1 MNVIKLRPFSF
12 YTKKSAAIHSVLVLI
27 MVALSYWQWEKGE
40 EQKKVN
46 IKLVQSSVRVD
57 VVSMP
62 KLTFQELK
70 ALQKAGVG
78 VGSTAKSEPEPAPKA
93 KPVPEPDTGREF
105 LKKDDK
111 AQKKPSF
118 ADLMKKYSKNKVKEK
133 PNPKKK
139 QAATKPKNEGFDSKT
154 LSKLQGLINRGNK
167 VSNGQALVGTGDA
180 ANLTELQAYAT
191 QVSNLVR
198 PHWKLPSYLVD
209 KELQCRIKIFID
221 NRGKLVRSEIFE
233 SSGEKEYDSRA
244 LNAVKQASPFP
255 APESL
260 ISGRTVR
267 GDILLGFPL

>member
-12 YTKKSAAIHSVLVLI
+12 YTKKSAAFHTALVLI
-27 MVALSYWQWEKGE
+27 MVGLSYWHWEKGE
-40 EQKKVN
+40 QQKKVN
-46 IKLVQSSVRVD
+46 IKLVQSAVRVD

-70 ALQKAGVG
+70 ALQKAGVTA
-78 VGSTAKSEPEPAPKA
+78 GSRPKVEPEPVAKTKPAP
-93 KPVPEPDTGREF
+93 VPDTGKEF
-105 LKKDDK
+105 IKDNDKLK
-111 AQKKPSF
+111 KKPSF
-118 ADLMKKYSKNKVKEK
+118 SELMKKYSKTKVNEK
-133 PNPKKK
+133 AKPTKK
-139 QAATKPKNEGFDSKT
+139 TVSRPKNDGFDSKT

-167 VSNGQALVGTGDA
+167 VSNGQALVGAGDN

-209 KELQCRIKIFID
+209 KELQCRIKIYID
-221 NRGKLVRSEIFE
+221 ERGKLVRSEVFE
-233 SSGEKEYDSRA
+233 SSGEAEYDSRA
-244 LNAVKQASPFP
+244 LKAVKQASPFP

-260 ISGRTVR
+260 ISVRTVR

>member
-1 MNVIKLRPFSF
+1 MEVTKLKPFSF
-12 YTKKSAAIHSVLVLI
+12 YTKNSAAIHTALI
-27 MVALSYWQWEKGE
+27 AVAAVFSYINWEKGE
-40 EQKKVN
+40 EIKKNN

-62 KLTFQELK
+62 KLTIQELK
-70 ALQKAGVG
+70 ALQKAGVSA
-78 VGSTAKSEPEPAPKA
+78 GSAAKAEPEPVVEKAP
-93 KPVPEPDTGREF
+93 PPTPDTGKEF
-105 LKKDDK
+105 IKKNDK

-133 PNPKKK
+133 PKKVTKKK
-139 QAATKPKNEGFDSKT
+139 EAEESGFDSKT
-154 LSKLQGLINRGNK
+154 MAKLKGLINRGNK
-167 VSNGQALVGTGDA
+167 VSNGQALVGTGSSE
-180 ANLTELQAYAT
+180 NLTELQAYAT

-198 PHWKLPSYLVD
+198 PFWKLPSYLAD

-221 NRGKLVRSEIFE
+221 ERGKLVRSEVFE
-233 SSGEKEYDSRA
+233 TSGESEYDSRA
-244 LNAVKQASPFP
+244 LKAVQEASPFP

>member
-1 MNVIKLRPFSF
+1 MSVIKLRPFSF
-12 YTKKSAAIHSVLVLI
+12 YTKKSAAIHGVIVLV
-27 MVALSYWQWEKGE
+27 MVGLSYWQWEKGE
-40 EQKKVN
+40 EQRKVN
-46 IKLVQSSVRVD
+46 IKLVQSAVRVD

-70 ALQKAGVG
+70 ALQKAGVTA
-78 VGSTAKSEPEPAPKA
+78 GSAPKAEPEPVAKAQPAP
-93 KPVPEPDTGREF
+93 VPDTGREF
-105 LKKDDK
+105 IKKDEN

-118 ADLMKKYSKNKVKEK
+118 ADLMKKYSKAKVEEK
-133 PNPKKK
+133 PVNKKK
-139 QAATKPKNEGFDSKT
+139 VATKPKDQGFDSKT

-167 VSNGQALVGTGDA
+167 VSNGQALVGTGDS

-221 NRGKLVRSEIFE
+221 ERGKLVRSEIFE
-233 SSGEKEYDSRA
+233 SSGESEYDTRA
-244 LNAVKQASPFP
+244 LKAVKQASPFP
-255 APESL
+255 APENL